1 VGYKLLVDR
10 EGCLVKVRLF
20 GQTSVDEQRQC
31 LSDIVNHPDWSPDFD
46 VLVDVR
52 ELAAPGF
59 GYPQVR
65 AIAQYARRLNE
76 RLGTGRHALVGDTD
90 LLYGYC
96 RMGEQLCFACP
107 RELTVFRDMSEAELW
122 LGIGETG
129 PGPHSRIQPRE
140 PQGQPATEEAGG
152 GRKR

>member
-1 VGYKLLVDR
+1 MGYELYVEREARLVR
-10 EGCLVKVRLF
+10 VSLF
-20 GQTSVDEQRQC
+20 GPNSAEQHLQW
-31 LSDIVNHPDWSPDFD
+31 LNDLVNQPDWLPDFD
-46 VLVDVR
+46 VLVDAR
-52 ELAAPGF
+52 KLTNPDLY
-59 GYPQVR
+59 YPQAR
-65 AIAQYARRLNE
+65 EITQYAQQLNE
-76 RLGTGRHALVGDTD
+76 RLGTGRHAVVGDTD

-96 RMGEQLCFACP
+96 CMAKQLCCP
-107 RELTVFRDMSEAELW
+107 CFREILVFRDIREAEQW